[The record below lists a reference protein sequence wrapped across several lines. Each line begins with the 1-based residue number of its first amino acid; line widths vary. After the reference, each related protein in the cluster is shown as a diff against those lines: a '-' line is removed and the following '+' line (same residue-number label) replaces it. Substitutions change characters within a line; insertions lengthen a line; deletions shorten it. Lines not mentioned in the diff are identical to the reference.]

1 MSETIEIT
9 GNQENNNNAKWKPF
23 VGTEVDKLI
32 KYKGFTDSQDK
43 INNAGEKIIDETY
56 QILEMCGN
64 PNDQSIVETGLVL
77 GYVQSGKT
85 LSFTSLTAMARDNNF
100 QIVIII
106 AGTSTSLS
114 EQSYKRMLKD
124 LQIDERRDRK
134 WKILKNPENPNHRS
148 SIQDSL
154 EKWQDATLSREKCS
168 TVLITVMK
176 QTHRL
181 QNLIN
186 VMRSLDLANVPTL
199 IIDDESDQASL
210 NTRARANAKA
220 GDSVN
225 EGDASTIY
233 RRINNLREVFPHHTL
248 LQYTATPQAN
258 LFINMWD
265 RLSPNFIK
273 LLTPGVGYTGGG
285 TFFINN
291 DNLVQQIPNN
301 EIPTNQNQV
310 VQIPESLLSA
320 LRIFFLGVVVGEIND
335 DQFNRTMLIHPSR
348 LTADHNDYFNWI
360 NDVIGS
366 WTRLLESSDTEEK
379 ERIFQEFKISYN
391 DLSLTVDNLP
401 DFEGLREGNKLLHAI
416 KYTRSMLVNASRGKT
431 PQIPWRES
439 YSWILVGGQ
448 AMDRGFT
455 VEGLTVTYMPRS
467 LATGQIDTTLQR
479 ARFFGYKGGYIG
491 FCRVWLDSSNIS
503 AYIAIIEHEEDV
515 RRRLLDYAKNN
526 KHLNDWERQVVK
538 NRMLRLTRPN
548 IIFDGLD
555 RDYFGSEWFS
565 IRAPHDTDR
574 LILENREIISE
585 FISRNLHDFNQD
597 SGHQERTSTQK
608 HLQSELSISEVLEYL
623 LSKLKFTKE
632 SDSQTFSSLQ
642 GVLASYSTDNPD
654 EECLVYIMSS
664 EKVGDEVL
672 QSVRKRQLKS
682 NDEVQQ
688 YFQGP
693 NPAKKGVERGEI
705 YPGDRNIKNTEKLTI
720 QIHRLQLVDEDGN
733 NILDENEKSIYEDV
747 PSVTVWIPESIGKDI
762 IRQPENTL

>member
-43 INNAGEKIIDETY
+43 INNAGEKIIDETH

-64 PNDQSIVETGLVL
+64 PNDKSIVETGLVL

-134 WKILKNPENPNHRS
+134 WKILKNPENQNHRS

-273 LLTPGVGYTGGG
+273 LLKPGAGYTGGS

-515 RRRLLDYAKNN
+515 RRRLLDYAENN

-574 LILENREIISE
+574 HILENREIISE

-597 SGHQERTSTQK
+597 SGHRERSSTQK
-608 HLQSELSISEVLEYL
+608 HLQSELLISEVLEYL

-654 EECLVYIMSS
+654 EDCLVYIMSS

-693 NPAKKGVERGEI
+693 NPAKKDVERGEI
-705 YPGDRNIKNTEKLTI
+705 YPGDRKIKNTEKLTI

-747 PSVTVWIPESIGKDI
+747 PSITVWIPESIGKDI

>member
-273 LLTPGVGYTGGG
+273 LLKPGAGYTGGS

-379 ERIFQEFKISYN
+379 ERIFQEFKISYD
-391 DLSLTVDNLP
+391 DLSLTVENLP
-401 DFEGLREGNKLLHAI
+401 DFEDLREGNKLLHSI

-515 RRRLLDYAKNN
+515 RRRLLDYAENN

-574 LILENREIISE
+574 HILENREIISE

-597 SGHQERTSTQK
+597 SGHRERSSTQK
-608 HLQSELSISEVLEYL
+608 HLQSELLISEVLEYL

-654 EECLVYIMSS
+654 EDCLVYIMSS

-693 NPAKKGVERGEI
+693 NPAKKDVERGEI
-705 YPGDRNIKNTEKLTI
+705 YPGDRKIKNTEKLTI

-747 PSVTVWIPESIGKDI
+747 PSITVWIPESIGKDI

>member
-43 INNAGEKIIDETY
+43 INNAGEKIIDETH

-64 PNDQSIVETGLVL
+64 PNDKSIVETGLVL

-134 WKILKNPENPNHRS
+134 WKILKNPENQNHRS

-154 EKWQDATLSREKCS
+154 EKWQDPTLSREKCS

-273 LLTPGVGYTGGG
+273 LLKPGAGYTGGS

-379 ERIFQEFKISYN
+379 ERIFQEFKISYD
-391 DLSLTVDNLP
+391 DLSLTVENLP
-401 DFEGLREGNKLLHAI
+401 DFEDLREGNKLLHSI

-515 RRRLLDYAKNN
+515 RRRLLDYAENN

-574 LILENREIISE
+574 HILENREIISE

-597 SGHQERTSTQK
+597 SGHRERSSTQK
-608 HLQSELSISEVLEYL
+608 HLQSELLISEVLEYL

-654 EECLVYIMSS
+654 EDCLVYIMSS

-693 NPAKKGVERGEI
+693 NPAKKDVERGEI
-705 YPGDRNIKNTEKLTI
+705 YPGDRKIKNTEKLTI

-747 PSVTVWIPESIGKDI
+747 PSITVWIPESIGKDI

>member
-43 INNAGEKIIDETY
+43 INNAGEKIIDETH

-64 PNDQSIVETGLVL
+64 PNDKSIVETGLVL

-134 WKILKNPENPNHRS
+134 WKILKNPENQNHRS

-154 EKWQDATLSREKCS
+154 EKWQDPTLSREKCS

-273 LLTPGVGYTGGG
+273 LLKPGAGYTGGS

-379 ERIFQEFKISYN
+379 ERIFQEFKISYD
-391 DLSLTVDNLP
+391 DLSLTVENLP
-401 DFEGLREGNKLLHAI
+401 DFEDLREGNKLLHSI

-515 RRRLLDYAKNN
+515 RRRLLDYAENN

-597 SGHQERTSTQK
+597 SGHRERSSTQK
-608 HLQSELSISEVLEYL
+608 HLQSELLISEVLEYL

-654 EECLVYIMSS
+654 EDCLVYIMSS

-693 NPAKKGVERGEI
+693 NPAKKDVERGEI
-705 YPGDRNIKNTEKLTI
+705 YPGDRKIKNTEKLTI

-747 PSVTVWIPESIGKDI
+747 PSITVWIPESIGKDI

>member
-32 KYKGFTDSQDK
+32 KYKGFTDSHDK

-64 PNDQSIVETGLVL
+64 PNDQSIAETGLVL

-233 RRINNLREVFPHHTL
+233 RRINNLREVFPHNTL

-273 LLTPGVGYTGGG
+273 LLTPGAGYTGGS

-301 EIPTNQNQV
+301 QIPTNQNQV

-526 KHLNDWERQVVK
+526 KHLNNWERQVVK

-565 IRAPHDTDR
+565 IRTPHDTDR

-597 SGHQERTSTQK
+597 SGHQERTFTQK

-623 LSKLKFTKE
+623 LSRLKFTKE

-693 NPAKKGVERGEI
+693 NPAKKGVKRGEI

-733 NILDENEKSIYEDV
+733 NILDENKKSIYEDV